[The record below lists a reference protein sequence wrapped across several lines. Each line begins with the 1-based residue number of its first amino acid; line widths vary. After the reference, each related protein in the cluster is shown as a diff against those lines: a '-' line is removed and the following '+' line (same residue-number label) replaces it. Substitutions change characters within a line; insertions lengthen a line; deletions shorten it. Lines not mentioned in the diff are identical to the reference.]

1 MADWVG
7 AVVSAVDVLA
17 VPAGMTQV
25 SKEEFFKDLMAEA
38 RNVHPASEK
47 FSTDWMLVGTKN
59 RWGWSSRGSCGP
71 FDYRGA
77 PPEIFARCKGE
88 GA

>member
-1 MADWVG
+1 M
-7 AVVSAVDVLA
+7 SAVNVLA

-25 SKEEFFKDLMAEA
+25 SKEDFYKALMAEA

-47 FSTDWMLVGTKN
+47 YSTDWVLVGTKN
-59 RWGWSSRGSCGP
+59 SWGWSSRGWCGP

-77 PPEIFARCKGE
+77 PPEIFARLG
-88 GA
+88 GAK